1 MSVRSG
7 RTLRGMREKT
17 PGGKCQAAG
26 GEGVLRGDHSPGA
39 GGPWALSPASALSHS
54 GSPERQGLPWRGESH
69 PYPPQRDGSGSSRAG
84 VLLELFVL
92 GRTPCLLTNG
102 PPPPPPSPLAGG

>member
-26 GEGVLRGDHSPGA
+26 GEGVLRGDHSPGGRGALGPVPSLRAEPLWESREA
-39 GGPWALSPASALSHS
+39 GAS
-54 GSPERQGLPWRGESH
+54 
-69 PYPPQRDGSGSSRAG
+69 
-84 VLLELFVL
+84 
-92 GRTPCLLTNG
+92 
-102 PPPPPPSPLAGG
+102 LAR